1 MADVETK
8 DITKEGTEVKAE
20 YEIVKSKAA
29 PKHLGIPEAVFVVR
43 GVCTHAVHL
52 KLNKTKK
59 KGGVIAAAWVF
70 RLQEDVDKFMQE
82 AENSSAE
89 VVLKRFE
96 ELYNKYKYME
106 ISLTQKKRRR
116 VAVT

>member
-43 GVCTHAVHL
+43 GVCTLEVEQ
-52 KLNKTKK
+52 NKK
-59 KGGVIAAAWVF
+59 KGGGYCSCLGF
-70 RLQEDVDKFMQE
+70 
-82 AENSSAE
+82 SSAGGRRQ
-89 VVLKRFE
+89 VHAGSG
-96 ELYNKYKYME
+96 ELLSRSRTE
-106 ISLTQKKRRR
+106 AVRR
-116 VAVT
+116 AV